1 MLNPAKNLVLNLISR
16 LTQKVGRSLFS
27 QMLLAV
33 LCVLLLAQIVTFGI
47 LSMIYSGAISEVNE
61 SQQIEKFVTVVE
73 KLEQVEGG
81 QDYGSLLNPFNNDY
95 ARYSIQKR
103 MDLSHVTMNESE
115 QAVVNNITA
124 ALGQNYQGRV
134 WVKQERQPLL
144 LMSGAPQNSDERNDK
159 ALTELR
165 VAVHLQNDRWLQL
178 NATSSTLSAIAI
190 KQGVTFFALATLLA
204 LVCIAVMI
212 KKITKPLQ
220 LLSQASQ
227 QLGRGEV
234 VEPIAEHGAK
244 DITET
249 IRAFNQMNQRVQRF
263 GEDRARLLA
272 ALSHDLRTPITSMLL
287 RVEMMPDS
295 DDRDALLKTLEEMQ
309 LMSESTLS
317 FMKQSSDT
325 EATQPVEVNAFLG
338 SLCEDLVEVGYSIEF
353 KESDSATLL
362 CRPVSLKRALRNL
375 IENGAKYGAHAE
387 VSLSI
392 PDQRLL
398 IIEIQDSGD
407 GIPEEQF
414 EQVFEPFY
422 RIETSRN
429 RETGGTGLGMAIARN
444 IIRSHGGNVELS
456 NQQAGLLVRV
466 ELPT

>member
-16 LTQKVGRSLFS
+16 LSQKVGRSLFS

-33 LCVLLLAQIVTFGI
+33 LSVLLLAQIVTFGI
-47 LSMIYSGAISEVNE
+47 LSVIYSGAISEVNE
-61 SQQIEKFVTVVE
+61 SQQLQKFVAVVD
-73 KLEQVEGG
+73 KLEQGAG
-81 QDYGSLLNPFNNDY
+81 DQDYGSFLNSFNTDY
-95 ARYSIQKR
+95 ASYNIQKR
-103 MDLSHVTMNESE
+103 MDLSSVTMNDSE
-115 QAVVNNITA
+115 QVVVNKITA
-124 ALGQNYQGRV
+124 ALGQSYQGRV
-134 WVKQERQPLL
+134 WVKQERQPM
-144 LMSGAPQNSDERNDK
+144 LMSGAPKNANERNDK

-165 VAVHLQNDRWLQL
+165 VVVRLHNDRWLQL

-190 KQGVTFFALATLLA
+190 KQGMTFFALATLLT
-204 LVCIAVMI
+204 LVCMAVMI

-234 VEPIAEHGAK
+234 VESIAEHGAD

-338 SLCEDLVEVGYSIEF
+338 SLCEDLVEVGYSVEF
-353 KESDSATLL
+353 KESVSTTLP

-387 VSLSI
+387 VSFST
-392 PDQRLL
+392 PDKNSL
-398 IIEIQDSGD
+398 IIEMQDSGD
-407 GIPEEQF
+407 GIPEEKF

-422 RIETSRN
+422 RLETSRN

-456 NQQAGLLVRV
+456 NQQAGLLVRI

>member
-16 LTQKVGRSLFS
+16 LSQKVGRSLFS
-27 QMLLAV
+27 QMLLAI
-33 LCVLLLAQIVTFGI
+33 LSVLLLAQIVTFGI
-47 LSMIYSGAISEVNE
+47 LSEIYSGAISEVNE

-73 KLEQVEGG
+73 TVEQVEGE
-81 QDYGSLLNPFNNDY
+81 QDFGSILNPLNNDY
-95 ARYSIQKR
+95 ARHSIQKR
-103 MDLSHVTMNESE
+103 MDLSSVTMNGSE
-115 QAVVNNITA
+115 QAVVNKITA
-124 ALGQNYQGRV
+124 ELGQSYQGRV
-134 WVKQERQPLL
+134 WVKQERQPM
-144 LMSGAPQNSDERNDK
+144 LMSSAPQNVNERNDK

-165 VAVHLQNDRWLQL
+165 VVVHLQNDRWLQL
-178 NATSSTLSAIAI
+178 TATSSTLSAIAI
-190 KQGVTFFALATLLA
+190 KQGMTFFALATLLT

-212 KKITKPLQ
+212 KKITTPLQ

-234 VEPIAEHGAK
+234 VEPIAEQGTD

-263 GEDRARLLA
+263 AEDRARLLA

-287 RVEMMPDS
+287 RVEMMPES

-317 FMKQSSDT
+317 FMKLSSDT
-325 EATQPVEVNAFLG
+325 EVTKPVEVNAFLG
-338 SLCEDLVEVGYSIEF
+338 SLCEDLVEVGYSVEF
-353 KESDSATLL
+353 NESDLVTLA

-375 IENGAKYGAHAE
+375 IENGAKYGSHAE
-387 VSLSI
+387 VSFSTPAQSSLV
-392 PDQRLL
+392 
-398 IIEIQDSGD
+398 IEIQDSGD
-407 GIPEEQF
+407 GISEDKF

-422 RIETSRN
+422 RLETSRN

-456 NQQAGLLVRV
+456 NQQTGLLVRV

>member
-1 MLNPAKNLVLNLISR
+1 MLNPAENLVQNLISR
-16 LTQKVGRSLFS
+16 LSQKVGRSLFS

-33 LCVLLLAQIVTFGI
+33 LSVLLLAQIVTFGI
-47 LSMIYSGAISEVNE
+47 LSVIYSGAISEVNE
-61 SQQIEKFVTVVE
+61 SQQIQKFVTVVE
-73 KLEQVEGG
+73 TLERAEGE
-81 QDYGSLLNPFNNDY
+81 QDYGSILNPLNNDY
-95 ARYSIQKR
+95 VRYSIQKR
-103 MDLSHVTMNESE
+103 MDLTSVIMNESE
-115 QAVVNNITA
+115 QAVVNKITA

-134 WVKQERQPLL
+134 WVKQERQPM
-144 LMSGAPQNSDERNDK
+144 LMSGALQNANERNDK

-165 VAVHLQNDRWLQL
+165 IAVHLQNDRWLQL

-190 KQGVTFFALATLLA
+190 KQGMTFFALATLLTLA
-204 LVCIAVMI
+204 CIAVMI

-227 QLGRGEV
+227 QLGRGDV
-234 VEPIAEHGAK
+234 VEPIAEQGSD

-287 RVEMMPDS
+287 RVEMMPDN

-338 SLCEDLVEVGYSIEF
+338 SLSEDLVEVGYSVEF
-353 KESDSATLL
+353 KESDSATLP

-387 VSLSI
+387 VSFFT
-392 PDQRLL
+392 PDQSSL

-407 GIPEEQF
+407 GIPEEKF

-422 RIETSRN
+422 RLETSRN